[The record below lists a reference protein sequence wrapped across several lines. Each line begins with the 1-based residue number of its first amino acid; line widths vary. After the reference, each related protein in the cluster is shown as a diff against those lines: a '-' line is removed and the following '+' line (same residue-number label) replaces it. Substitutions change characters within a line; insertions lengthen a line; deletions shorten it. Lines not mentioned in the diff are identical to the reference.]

1 MTRDQLIE
9 QMKLEGLRADML
21 CVENE
26 IPSECFVIRQNGGVW
41 QTFYAERGLETG
53 LQTFPT
59 EDAACRDL
67 LNEMRGYAKASGH
80 TGI

>member
-1 MTRDQLIE
+1 MTRDDLIE

-21 CVENE
+21 CAETD
-26 IPSECFVIRQNGGVW
+26 IPSECFVIRQNGRVW
-41 QTFYAERGLETG
+41 ETFYAERGLETG

-67 LNEMRGYAKASGH
+67 LNEMRGYARASGQAR
-80 TGI
+80 I